1 MNDQD
6 TTITWVH
13 PGRITDVESLPE
25 GQSRVTIGSTTVA
38 FAARNLKEEQ
48 AVVRDVE
55 LLGKLNHM
63 DSADMSYV
71 MDLKCLQDY
80 VRVGAPVMVEIDA
93 DDDDEWVIHL
103 YPGRP
108 SSRRR
113 SSPRSCTWS
122 VPRRGKDTGA
132 AAWMNPC
139 IGAHAGPNGTCYRKR
154 MRGR

>member
-13 PGRITDVESLPE
+13 PGRITEVESLPE

-103 YPGRP
+103 YPDALFQETVLPEELYLVCPAEGKGHWCSSVDESVYRCP
-108 SSRRR
+108 S
-113 SSPRSCTWS
+113 
-122 VPRRGKDTGA
+122 GA
-132 AAWMNPC
+132 QWDVLPEEDE
-139 IGAHAGPNGTCYRKR
+139 G
-154 MRGR
+154 